1 MQVEEQRR
9 YLGGDSE
16 HSILVK
22 GLDFALL
29 QQNKARLASTSS
41 KQDDEALEEV
51 FAQAASTSSA
61 PASKKRSRADIVKE
75 LKEQRA
81 EGAALEQPTEEP
93 ATENR
98 ANSSKFRPIGFKRI
112 GPSNEEKVKKK
123 KGKEG
128 GEPKKKKRKAEP
140 SAVDGGEQDSPP
152 QDTTTA
158 PPPPGEHQ
166 ASNSTLPRPIQQET
180 EEDDFDIFADA
191 GEYKGME
198 FGSDDDDDEGS
209 EKGIERPSDSRP
221 LVPSAEDVS
230 ASSRRGWFD
239 DAAEPEPEASPP
251 VPALQTAAD
260 QPTAVPEA
268 GVEAEE
274 EEQAQLAPLTSSA
287 IPSIRNFLAMD
298 AAIEEKEKRKAR
310 KEKRKGKNKGS

>member
-1 MQVEEQRR
+1 MQVEAQRR

-29 QQNKARLASTSS
+29 QQNKARLASASS

-51 FAQAASTSSA
+51 FAQTASTSSA
-61 PASKKRSRADIVKE
+61 PAPTKRSRADIIKE

-81 EGAALEQPTEEP
+81 NGAALEQSTEES
-93 ATENR
+93 AAEKR
-98 ANSSKFRPIGFKRI
+98 VISSKFCPIGFKPI
-112 GPSNEEKVKKK
+112 GPSNEEKAKKK
-123 KGKEG
+123 KRKEG
-128 GEPKKKKRKAEP
+128 SEPKKKKRKVEP
-140 SAVDGGEQDSPP
+140 SAVDDGEQASPP
-152 QDTTTA
+152 KDTTTA
-158 PPPPGEHQ
+158 PPPPVEHQ
-166 ASNSTLPRPIQQET
+166 ASTSTLPQPIQQET
-180 EEDDFDIFADA
+180 EEDEFDIFADA

-198 FGSDDDDDEGS
+198 FGSDDDNDEGS
-209 EKGIERPSDSRP
+209 EKGHERPSNSRP
-221 LVPSAEDVS
+221 LVPSVDDVS

-239 DAAEPEPEASPP
+239 DAAEPKPEASPP
-251 VPALQTAAD
+251 VPAPQIAAD
-260 QPTAVPEA
+260 EPTPVPEA

-287 IPSIRNFLAMD
+287 IPSIRDFLAMD
-298 AAIEEKEKRKAR
+298 AVIEEKEKRKAR